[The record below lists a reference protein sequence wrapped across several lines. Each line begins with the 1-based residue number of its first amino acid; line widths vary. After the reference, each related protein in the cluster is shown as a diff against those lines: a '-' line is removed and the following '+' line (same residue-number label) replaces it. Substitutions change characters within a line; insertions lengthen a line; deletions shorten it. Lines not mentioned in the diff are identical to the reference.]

1 MLKAAPGGRAVEP
14 EGREGKLGSRARSSV
29 VKQVQTVTNEII
41 LLCLVIFQNKNGLLR
56 SVKCIRS
63 VLKSPTLDLE
73 ELERA

>member
-29 VKQVQTVTNEII
+29 VKQVQTVTTEII
-41 LLCLVIFQNKNGLLR
+41 LFCLTFQNKNSLLR
-56 SVKCIRS
+56 SVKCVRS
-63 VLKSPTLDLE
+63 LLKSPTLDLE

>member
-29 VKQVQTVTNEII
+29 VKQVQTVTTEII
-41 LLCLVIFQNKNGLLR
+41 LFCLTFQNKNSLLR

-63 VLKSPTLDLE
+63 LLKSPTLDLE